1 MKHQGDV
8 RTYLIFRNITPSLE
22 NDEAERH
29 IAPTMKILMLIRK
42 YHLYKIM
49 TSATSGKLKH
59 KVIN

>member
-8 RTYLIFRNITPSLE
+8 RTCLIFGNITPSLE
-22 NDEAERH
+22 NDKAERH
-29 IAPTMKILMLIRK
+29 IALTMKILMLIRK

-49 TSATSGKLKH
+49 MSATSGKLKH